1 MFEQQQ
7 WAQMMIFNMVQN
19 YTTATSQMMKTS
31 MEQYEKAFDTM
42 VKQGLVMQEDGQ
54 KLFNDWTSKARQA
67 QQQYWKTMDENMKK
81 METFFNPQSK

>member
-1 MFEQQQ
+1 MFEQQH